1 MQSVARANA
10 PGIYKALMKSLVFEN
25 ISLQQMQQKI
35 VGFGCDGASVNTGS
49 VSGVITLLQ
58 TNISKEIVLVKC
70 LAHRLE
76 LAFKDAIKGIHLY
89 TKLNTLLTELFKF
102 YHTSSLQTENLKQTF
117 RALGLQTALPHRVGG
132 TRWVSHVLGALIQVW
147 KGYAAYVKHLGQVA
161 SEHSNKKQP
170 KAKHLSMLLSSK
182 ELVVFGNFLTDVL
195 TVIST
200 LSQQLQR
207 DETGIYHSHEQIQA
221 TIMVVKKY
229 KEREGPYLR
238 SVFEKEEYKG
248 YTLKG
253 TVNFE
258 SVRIKVVDAMVG
270 CLEKRFSDIDIGL
283 LAATKLAN
291 FSTWPTVFNESNKDF
306 GDEHVATLTD
316 HFSQTLQ
323 QQGVNP
329 AVVELEWNILRSSL
343 YNNHTVADLTWPA
356 VNKILGNECK
366 NILALVDLVLSLP
379 ASSAVCERGFSL
391 MKQTKTEYRN
401 RLHTK
406 TLSNLLMVK
415 LHTKNEKEYDPTSAI
430 HYWNTGGPKKRR
442 HNFMEDRSN
451 QLSDSSNQAGSSD
464 QAVLVEEQDETG
476 VAIADKDKMLS
487 DSDSDWSDY
496 GSCSEMEE
504 EDDVLTLEAACE
516 DLGFED

>member
-1 MQSVARANA
+1 
-10 PGIYKALMKSLVFEN
+10 
-25 ISLQQMQQKI
+25 
-35 VGFGCDGASVNTGS
+35 
-49 VSGVITLLQ
+49 
-58 TNISKEIVLVKC
+58 
-70 LAHRLE
+70 
-76 LAFKDAIKGIHLY
+76 
-89 TKLNTLLTELFKF
+89 
-102 YHTSSLQTENLKQTF
+102 
-117 RALGLQTALPHRVGG
+117 
-132 TRWVSHVLGALIQVW
+132 
-147 KGYAAYVKHLGQVA
+147 
-161 SEHSNKKQP
+161 
-170 KAKHLSMLLSSK
+170 
-182 ELVVFGNFLTDVL
+182 
-195 TVIST
+195 
-200 LSQQLQR
+200 
-207 DETGIYHSHEQIQA
+207 
-221 TIMVVKKY
+221 
-229 KEREGPYLR
+229 
-238 SVFEKEEYKG
+238 
-248 YTLKG
+248 
-253 TVNFE
+253 
-258 SVRIKVVDAMVG
+258 MVG

-415 LHTKNEKEYDPTSAI
+415 LHTENEKEYDPTSAI

-451 QLSDSSNQAGSSD
+451 RLSDIVQTRLA
-464 QAVLVEEQDETG
+464 AVTRLFWLKSRMKQELLLLTKIKCCLTVTLTG
-476 VAIADKDKMLS
+476 VTTDHVQRWKRRMMSLHWRQPVKI
-487 DSDSDWSDY
+487 W
-496 GSCSEMEE
+496 
-504 EDDVLTLEAACE
+504 VLRTRTLIVILAVKEKS
-516 DLGFED
+516 